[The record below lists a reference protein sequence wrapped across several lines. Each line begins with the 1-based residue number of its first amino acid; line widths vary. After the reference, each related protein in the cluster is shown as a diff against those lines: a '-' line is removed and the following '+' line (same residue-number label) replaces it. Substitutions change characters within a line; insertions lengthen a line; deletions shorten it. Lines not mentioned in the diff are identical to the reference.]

1 MPDSEIL
8 RQVEAEFAP
17 PDDPV
22 FHLVPPAFD
31 AHAKDA
37 WQLIGAP
44 DEVNVDN
51 FWEIFRAMSD
61 VFREA
66 SETLPRFVPYTYEEP
81 PQGTLQLL
89 QGYKEMV
96 APLPLNLREGIA
108 ESAGNNLVGRAA
120 VGTAETWWRHNNDDE
135 DDGENDDED
144 DDEDDDAG
152 REVRDNRSSGR
163 EDSEYDSD
171 GSEGAVG
178 DIQSLLRLSKEELA
192 RRELFGRFMDLTDSE
207 DESEE
212 EDGE

>member
-144 DDEDDDAG
+144 DDEDDDA
-152 REVRDNRSSGR
+152 RSSGR

-178 DIQSLLRLSKEELA
+178 DIQSLLCLSKEELA